1 MSEGKLRVLLLHGYA
16 MNQTS
21 FRRRIAALQKSCRD
35 VAEFVFANGP
45 HHVPTLPS
53 ESNPDPLPPNP
64 DDPPEKQARAW
75 FMSREGKYI
84 GWGVT
89 AAYLTEFIREHGPF
103 DGVIGFS
110 QGACL
115 SGILTA
121 AAEHPDRIP
130 EVSEPILTQPFRFAI
145 SISGFRA
152 ADPKFDPL
160 YSEPIQTP
168 VLMIHGENDSI
179 VTNQRAQTLIDR
191 CHNLRVL
198 RHPGEHYVP
207 TSAPWRRFIHDLLV
221 SFVQND
227 HDAWRVMPSPL
238 DEENVQASNKL

>member
-103 DGVIGFS
+103 DGVIG
-110 QGACL
+110 L
-115 SGILTA
+115 SL
-121 AAEHPDRIP
+121 
-130 EVSEPILTQPFRFAI
+130 
-145 SISGFRA
+145 
-152 ADPKFDPL
+152 
-160 YSEPIQTP
+160 
-168 VLMIHGENDSI
+168 IHI
-179 VTNQRAQTLIDR
+179 
-191 CHNLRVL
+191 
-198 RHPGEHYVP
+198 
-207 TSAPWRRFIHDLLV
+207 
-221 SFVQND
+221 
-227 HDAWRVMPSPL
+227 
-238 DEENVQASNKL
+238 